1 MLRSGFFS
9 QRWLDDHCM
18 GYDLDF
24 KSKHRTASSQHK
36 PDSQSNKQT
45 KVLDCQ
51 YNTDTSIWVSSGLG
65 V

>member
-1 MLRSGFFS
+1 
-9 QRWLDDHCM
+9 M

-24 KSKHRTASSQHK
+24 KSKHRTASSQYK
-36 PDSQSNKQT
+36 LDSQSNKQT